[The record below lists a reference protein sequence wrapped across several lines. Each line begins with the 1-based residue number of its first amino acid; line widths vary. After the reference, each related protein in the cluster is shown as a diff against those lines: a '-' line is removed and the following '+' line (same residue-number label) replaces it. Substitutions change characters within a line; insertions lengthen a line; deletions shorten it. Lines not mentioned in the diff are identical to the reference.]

1 MTEGDHPCD
10 AQMVDGVLVCAVHE
24 VPLVERL
31 DLQSKDVI
39 VDEPMLNGLFCPIS
53 HKQFSGH
60 VASDLFDALEG
71 V

>member
-1 MTEGDHPCD
+1 MTKGDHPCD

-24 VPLVERL
+24 VPLVERS

-39 VDEPMLNGLFCPIS
+39 GDQPMLNGLFCPVS
-53 HKQFSGH
+53 HNQFSGH
-60 VASDLFDALEG
+60 IASDLFDELEG